1 MQTAAGLAAL
11 GNERLD
17 DPARRHVCV
26 CGKDGGGGHLKGKAE
41 GGGVRKY

>member
-26 CGKDGGGGHLKGKAE
+26 CGKDGGGGASKGE
-41 GGGVRKY
+41 GGGRRS